1 MDENNLSSFFLFLLS
16 HFFLFHLIGFH
27 LSSFSYFIF
36 GNSSFSFFSFYAI
49 LYWQSGSGNGFV
61 AGFPHSH
68 HIYGVF
74 PVNL

>member
-1 MDENNLSSFFLFLLS
+1 MKTLFLLS
-16 HFFLFHLIGFH
+16 SYFFFLI
-27 LSSFSYFIF
+27 SSYFIF
-36 GNSSFSFFSFYAI
+36 GNLSFSFFSFYAI